1 MKGKLV
7 SKTFT
12 LDVVLTVT
20 TGILLTTIDEL
31 YRILDHLTGDQLFT
45 HQLPRA
51 AEFAKPLL
59 FEKYPEL
66 ETIQIPQLSSQEEV
80 DDFLDMLKEDGIA
93 AEYELDQLEGFTHKN
108 SIDELIEM
116 RGSADGIILV
126 KLE

>member
-1 MKGKLV
+1 M